1 MKFILFIIFI
11 TLSFIHL
18 DAGDTL
24 KVTTLNIRRSGI
36 DTGEMRWEKR
46 KWILKNYIDYA
57 KSDILCIQ
65 EGLLPQIN
73 FIDSLLDLEYV
84 GVGRD
89 DGKTAGEYCA
99 IFYRSKKL
107 KVLESGTFWL
117 SPTSNLPSMGW
128 DAACQRI
135 CTWALIKTK
144 SGKVFYTYNTHLDH
158 VGIVARQNA
167 MRLINSKL
175 NLLEPDMPVI
185 FCGDLNDSPDS
196 KTIEIIKDFYTEAN
210 EIAQNKEI
218 LDKTTFNGFDKY
230 YTPIGKQIDYIFLN
244 KLWKVLSYK
253 VNSEKIDNQFVSDH
267 FPVEAILVLE
277 KNQ

>member
-89 DGKTAGEYCA
+89 D
-99 IFYRSKKL
+99 I
-107 KVLESGTFWL
+107 
-117 SPTSNLPSMGW
+117 
-128 DAACQRI
+128 
-135 CTWALIKTK
+135 
-144 SGKVFYTYNTHLDH
+144 
-158 VGIVARQNA
+158 GIR
-167 MRLINSKL
+167 
-175 NLLEPDMPVI
+175 
-185 FCGDLNDSPDS
+185 
-196 KTIEIIKDFYTEAN
+196 
-210 EIAQNKEI
+210 
-218 LDKTTFNGFDKY
+218 
-230 YTPIGKQIDYIFLN
+230 
-244 KLWKVLSYK
+244 
-253 VNSEKIDNQFVSDH
+253 H
-267 FPVEAILVLE
+267 ILVITNIKSSFYGLGCRLS
-277 KNQ
+277 KNMHMGINKN